1 MSMQSGEIRERF
13 LSFFERNGHLRVPSA
28 SLVPS
33 VYDPT
38 VLLTTAGMQPF
49 KPYFRGEEEPP
60 NRRLTSC
67 QKSFRTTDIENVGL
81 TLRHLTFFEM
91 LGNFSVG
98 DYFKEQAVRFA
109 LDLSTNEEYGF
120 GLAFEDVWITVFGG
134 DEDLG
139 LGPDQEAID
148 HWRAVGVPDERIVL
162 LGREDNFW
170 QSGPTGP
177 CGPCSELYLD
187 RGAEFGPDTDRPGD
201 DTERFLEFWNLVFM
215 QYELQ
220 ADGSLPELPT
230 KNIDTGLGVERM
242 ASIKQGVP
250 SVYETDLFAP
260 LIELGEELSGG
271 KTYGDDFATTRALR
285 VIADHGRGATALLA
299 DGVVPSNEDRGYI
312 LRRIMRRA
320 IQQGHVLGIT
330 EPFLVKVCARV
341 RDILGEV
348 YPDMKTEWATIERW
362 ARAEEEGFSRTL
374 EQGQR
379 LLAEVIER
387 AKADQT
393 SWVSAEDA
401 FKLHDTYGFPYE
413 MTKELLADDGLSVD
427 DQGFEELMER
437 AREVSR
443 RGKSSTRATADAGGG
458 AEVHVDHD
466 DVLRF
471 ARDSG
476 FRTRFVGYETTE
488 ADTVLRV
495 AEHAN
500 GWLLAK
506 LEESPFYPEGGGQI
520 SDSGLVESPSGR
532 ARVVD
537 VYRVGDDQALAL
549 EPLEGEIGDG
559 ESVRAVVER
568 DRRLA
573 TMRNHTATHLLH
585 AALRERLGSH
595 VRQAGSYVGP
605 DKLRFDFTHG
615 ERLSPDELA
624 DVETL
629 VGGWLSSNQ
638 PVRAI
643 ETTRDEAE
651 RLGAMALFGE
661 KYGARVRMVE
671 IENVSRELCGGTH
684 VRTTGEIGLFHVTT
698 ETSSASNV
706 RRIEAVTGPEAARL
720 FQERTRMLGEI
731 ASRLKVP
738 EQEVVKAV
746 DRLSARVKELE
757 RKPKDGAAQV
767 DPSELVDLALEKDGI
782 LYLVEVKSGLDPNS
796 LRNISDTVRQR
807 LGNAVVV
814 LGSEVDGKPHV
825 VATVAPAAVE
835 RGIRADELVKVAG
848 PLMGGGGGGRD
859 TLAQAGGRDPEKL
872 EEAVAAAR
880 AEIERVLG

>member
-1 MSMQSGEIRERF
+1 MKAAEIRERF
-13 LSFFERNGHLRVPSA
+13 LSHFERKGHRRMPSA

-60 NRRLTSC
+60 SRRLTSC
-67 QKSFRTTDIENVGL
+67 QKSFRTVDIENVGT

-91 LGNFSVG
+91 LGNFSIG
-98 DYFKEQAVRFA
+98 DYFKEQAIA
-109 LDLSTNEEYGF
+109 YAIDLSTSGEHGF
-120 GLAFEDVWITVFGG
+120 GLDFDDIWITVFGG
-134 DEDLG
+134 DEKLG
-139 LGPDQEAID
+139 LGPDEEAIEY
-148 HWRAVGVPDERIVL
+148 WRAVGVPEERIVR
-162 LGREDNFW
+162 LGVDDNFW

-187 RGAEFGPDTDRPGD
+187 RGPEFGPDTDRPGD

-230 KNIDTGLGVERM
+230 KNIDTGMGLERM
-242 ASIKQGVP
+242 ASIMQGVP

-260 LIELGEELSGG
+260 LIELGEELSGER
-271 KTYGDDFATTRALR
+271 YGDDFPTTRALR
-285 VIADHGRGATALLA
+285 VIADHCRGATHLLA
-299 DGVVPSNEDRGYI
+299 DGVVPSNEDRGYV

-320 IQQGHVLGIT
+320 IQQGHVLGIA
-330 EPFLVKVCARV
+330 EPFLVRVCERV
-341 RDILGEV
+341 RDLMSEA
-348 YPDMKTEWATIERW
+348 YPNLRTEWSTIERW
-362 ARAEEEGFSRTL
+362 ARAEEESFNRTL

-379 LLAEVIER
+379 LLADVIER
-387 AKADQT
+387 AKAEST

-413 MTKELLADDGLSVD
+413 MTKELLADEGLSVD

-443 RGKSSTRATADAGGG
+443 RGSSRTRATADAGGG
-458 AEVHVDHD
+458 AAVHVEHEDL
-466 DVLRF
+466 LRF
-471 ARDSG
+471 AREAG

-495 AEHAN
+495 AERAN

-520 SDSGLVESPSGR
+520 SDSGLVETRSGR

-549 EPLEGEIGDG
+549 EPVEGELGAG
-559 ESVRAVVER
+559 ESARAIVER
-568 DRRLA
+568 ERRLA

-585 AALRERLGSH
+585 AALRERLGTH

-615 ERLSPDELA
+615 ERLSPEDLA
-624 DVETL
+624 EVERL
-629 VGGWLSSNQ
+629 VGGWLAANH

-661 KYGARVRMVE
+661 KYGERVRMIE
-671 IENVSRELCGGTH
+671 IEDVSRELCGGTH
-684 VRTTGEIGLFHVTT
+684 VATTSEIGLFHVTT

-720 FQERTRMLGEI
+720 FQERTQRLSEI
-731 ASRLKVP
+731 AARLRVP
-738 EQEVVKAV
+738 EHEVVNAV
-746 DRLSARVKELE
+746 ERLSERVKELE
-757 RKPKDGAAQV
+757 RKPKGGAPKADADALAQEAEDANGV
-767 DPSELVDLALEKDGI
+767 RVLVKALPDTDPS
-782 LYLVEVKSGLDPNS
+782 S
-796 LRNISDTVRQR
+796 LRDISDTIRQK
-807 LGNAVVV
+807 LGDAVVM
-814 LGSEVDGKPHV
+814 LGSATDGRVHL
-825 VATVAPAAVE
+825 VANVAPSVVE
-835 RGIRADELVKVAG
+835 RGVKAAELVRAAAPIV
-848 PLMGGGGGGRD
+848 GGGGGGRD
-859 TLAQAGGRDPEKL
+859 TLAQAGGKEPDKL
-872 EEAVAAAR
+872 DEALATAR
-880 AEIERVLG
+880 AEIEKALR

>member
-1 MSMQSGEIRERF
+1 MRAVEIRERF

-33 VYDPT
+33 SYDPT

-60 NRRLTSC
+60 SRRLTSC
-67 QKSFRTTDIENVGL
+67 QKSFRTVDIEVVGT

-98 DYFKEQAVRFA
+98 DYFKKEAIEYA
-109 LDLSTNEEYGF
+109 LDLSTSKEYGL
-120 GLAFEDVWITVFGG
+120 GLAFDDIWITVFGG
-134 DEDLG
+134 DDDLG
-139 LGPDQEAID
+139 LGPDEEAIEQ
-148 HWRAVGVPDERIVL
+148 WRAAGVPDERIVR
-162 LGREDNFW
+162 LGLDDNFW

-187 RGAEFGPDTDRPGD
+187 RGPDFGPDTDRPGD

-230 KNIDTGLGVERM
+230 KNIDTGMGLERM
-242 ASIKQGVP
+242 ASLLQSVP
-250 SVYETDLFAP
+250 SVYETDLFRP
-260 LIELGEELSGG
+260 LIELGEELSG
-271 KTYGDDFATTRALR
+271 KKYGDDYPTTRALR
-285 VIADHGRGATALLA
+285 IIADHGRGATFLLA

-320 IQQGHVLGIT
+320 IQQGHVLGVNQ
-330 EPFLVKVCARV
+330 PFLLRVCERV
-341 RDILGEV
+341 RDTMKDA
-348 YPDMKTEWATIERW
+348 YPELEREWPTIERW
-362 ARAEEEGFSRTL
+362 ARAEEESFSRTL
-374 EQGQR
+374 EQGER
-379 LLAEVIER
+379 LLTELIER
-387 AKADQT
+387 AKADNT

-413 MTKELLADDGLSVD
+413 MTKELLAEEGLSVD

-443 RGKSSTRATADAGGG
+443 AGSSRTRARAEAGDD
-458 AEVHVDHD
+458 VHVEHE

-471 ARDSG
+471 ARDAG
-476 FRTRFVGYETTE
+476 FQTRFVGYETTE

-495 AEHAN
+495 AERAN
-500 GWLLAK
+500 GWVLAK
-506 LEESPFYPEGGGQI
+506 LDESPFYPEGGGQI
-520 SDSGLVESPSGR
+520 SDTGLVETPSGR

-549 EPLEGEIGDG
+549 ETLDGEIGAG
-559 ESVRAVVER
+559 ETARALVER

-615 ERLSPDELA
+615 ERLSPDDLA
-624 DVETL
+624 EVERL
-629 VGGWLSSNQ
+629 VGDWLASNH

-643 ETTRDEAE
+643 EATRDEAE

-661 KYGARVRMVE
+661 KYGERVRMVE
-671 IENVSRELCGGTH
+671 IEGVSRELCGGTH
-684 VRTTGEIGLFHVTT
+684 VRSTSEIGLFHVTT
-698 ETSSASNV
+698 ESSSASNV

-720 FQERTRMLGEI
+720 FQERTRMLDEI

-757 RKPKDGAAQV
+757 KKPRG
-767 DPSELVDLALEKDGI
+767 G
-782 LYLVEVKSGLDPNS
+782 
-796 LRNISDTVRQR
+796 
-807 LGNAVVV
+807 
-814 LGSEVDGKPHV
+814 
-825 VATVAPAAVE
+825 APAAD
-835 RGIRADELVKVAG
+835 ADALAGEAEDANGVRVLVKAIPDTDPSALRDISDSVRQKLGDAVVMLGSATDGRVHLVANVAPSVVEKG
-848 PLMGGGGGGRD
+848 VKAADLVRAAAPVVGGGGGGRD
-859 TLAQAGGRDPEKL
+859 TLAQAGGKDPEQL
-872 EEAVAAAR
+872 HEALATAR
-880 AEIERVLG
+880 AEIDKVLG

>member
-1 MSMQSGEIRERF
+1 MRAAEIRERF

-33 VYDPT
+33 SYDPT

-60 NRRLTSC
+60 SRRLASC
-67 QKSFRTTDIENVGL
+67 QKSFRTVDIEVVGT

-98 DYFKEQAVRFA
+98 DYFKEQAVAFA
-109 LDLSTNEEYGF
+109 LDLSTSKEHGF
-120 GLAFEDVWITVFGG
+120 GLDFDDIWITVFGG
-134 DEDLG
+134 DEGLG
-139 LGPDQEAID
+139 LGPDEEAIE
-148 HWRAVGVPDERIVL
+148 HWRAVGVPDERIVR
-162 LGREDNFW
+162 LGTDDNFW

-187 RGAEFGPDTDRPGD
+187 RGPDFGPDTDRPGD

-242 ASIKQGVP
+242 ASILQGVP
-250 SVYETDLFAP
+250 SVYETDLFSP
-260 LIELGEELSGG
+260 LIELGEELSGRS
-271 KTYGDDFATTRALR
+271 YGDDAATTRALR
-285 VIADHGRGATALLA
+285 VIADHGRGATFLLG
-299 DGVVPSNEDRGYI
+299 DGVVPSNEERGYV

-320 IQQGHVLGIT
+320 IQQGHVLGID
-330 EPFLVKVCARV
+330 EPFLVRVCARV
-341 RDILGEV
+341 RDVMKEA
-348 YPDMKTEWATIERW
+348 YPDLERGWATIERW

-374 EQGQR
+374 EQGER
-379 LLAEVIER
+379 LLGEVIER
-387 AKADQT
+387 AKAEQT

-413 MTKELLADDGLSVD
+413 MTKELLAEEGLSVD

-437 AREVSR
+437 ARDVSR
-443 RGKSSTRATADAGGG
+443 AGSSRTRATADAGGG
-458 AEVHVDHD
+458 SRVNVEHE

-471 ARDSG
+471 AREAG

-488 ADTVLRV
+488 AETVLRV
-495 AEHAN
+495 AERAN

-520 SDSGLVESPSGR
+520 SDSGLVETPSGR

-549 EPLEGEIGDG
+549 EPVEGEVGAG
-559 ESVRAVVER
+559 ESVRAIVER
-568 DRRLA
+568 ERRLA

-615 ERLSPDELA
+615 QRLSPEELA
-624 DVETL
+624 EVERL
-629 VGGWLSSNQ
+629 VGRWLASSH

-661 KYGARVRMVE
+661 KYGERVRMVE
-671 IENVSRELCGGTH
+671 IEDVSRELCGGTH
-684 VRTTGEIGLFHVTT
+684 VAATSEIGLFHVTT

-720 FQERTRMLGEI
+720 FQERTERLNEI
-731 ASRLKVP
+731 AARLKVP
-738 EQEVVKAV
+738 EHEVVHAV
-746 DRLSARVKELE
+746 ERLSERVKELE
-757 RKPKDGAAQV
+757 RKPKAGGPVADIDALVQSAHLIADTSVLVQLLSEI
-767 DPSELVDLALEKDGI
+767 DPG
-782 LYLVEVKSGLDPNS
+782 S
-796 LRNISDTVRQR
+796 LRDVSDTVRQK
-807 LGNAVVV
+807 LGDAAVV
-814 LGSEVDGKPHV
+814 LATESDGRAHL
-825 VATVAPAAVE
+825 VANVSPSVVE
-835 RGIRADELVKVAG
+835 RGVKAGDLMRAAAPIV
-848 PLMGGGGGGRD
+848 GGGGGGRD
-859 TLAQAGGRDPEKL
+859 TLAQAGGKDPARL
-872 EEAVAAAR
+872 GEALDVAR
-880 AEIERVLG
+880 AEIEKALA